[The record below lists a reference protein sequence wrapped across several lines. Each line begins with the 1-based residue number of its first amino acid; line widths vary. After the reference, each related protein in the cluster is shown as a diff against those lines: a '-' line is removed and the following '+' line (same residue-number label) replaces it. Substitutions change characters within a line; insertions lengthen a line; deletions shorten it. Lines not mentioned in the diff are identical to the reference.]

1 MSVEKT
7 IATLDDILRD
17 ITQDIEIYEVQNRY
31 QEIEEI
37 LIPRK
42 NAIEKTRG
50 RLFHL
55 KFLDD
60 QLKGWMKR
68 KRDNEYFCRPA
79 FKSVK
84 NDFNHFRKVY
94 IEKPVKIE
102 Y

>member
-42 NAIEKTRG
+42 NA
-50 RLFHL
+50 
-55 KFLDD
+55 
-60 QLKGWMKR
+60 
-68 KRDNEYFCRPA
+68 YFCRPA

>member
-7 IATLDDILRD
+7 IETLDDILRD

-42 NAIEKTRG
+42 NAIKKTRD
-50 RLFHL
+50 RLNFL
-55 KFLDD
+55 KYLDD
-60 QLKGWMKR
+60 QVKAWKKR
-68 KRDNEYFCRPA
+68 KRDNYYFHPVCL
-79 FKSVK
+79 K
-84 NDFNHFRKVY
+84 NVESDFNMFRKKWK
-94 IEKPVKIE
+94 EDPVKIE